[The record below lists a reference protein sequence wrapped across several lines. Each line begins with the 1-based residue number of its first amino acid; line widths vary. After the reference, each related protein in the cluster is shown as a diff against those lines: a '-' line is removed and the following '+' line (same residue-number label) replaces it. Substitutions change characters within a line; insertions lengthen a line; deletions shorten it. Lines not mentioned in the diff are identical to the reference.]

1 MSTRF
6 TALAVVIAVLLS
18 VIYSSVYVVT
28 ERDQALVLRF
38 GEITQVNTEPGLYF
52 KIPTNFVETVQFI
65 DKRLLTIDLDDKV
78 VQVRDGRRYV
88 VDAFATFKIAD
99 PRRFRE
105 AAAAQLNLAADRL
118 RTRLD
123 GALRQVYGL
132 RDFNDALSVERQ
144 QMMLEVRDMIKEEA
158 IGIGLEVVDVRIR
171 STELPQRVSEQTFDR
186 MRSERLAEAAQLRAL
201 GNQEALRIRAEAD
214 RAATVIVAEAQRDA
228 EILRGEGDAERNG
241 IFATAFQADPEFF
254 EFYRSMAAYERALQ
268 NSGTTMVLSPGSEFF
283 RYFTDPGIGTAPSLP
298 PAEADTA
305 PAAGASAAGS
315 TGDAAAN
322 P

>member
-6 TALAVVIAVLLS
+6 TALSVIVAVLLS
-18 VIYSSVYVVT
+18 VVYSSVYVVT

-132 RDFNDALSVERQ
+132 RDFNAALSVERQ

-171 STELPQRVSEQTFDR
+171 STDLPQRVSEQTFDR

-254 EFYRSMAAYERALQ
+254 EFYRSMTAYERALQ

-283 RYFTDPGIGTAPSLP
+283 RYFTNPGIGNAPALP
-298 PAEADTA
+298 PAESATGPATPASTAD
-305 PAAGASAAGS
+305 AS
-315 TGDAAAN
+315 DAAATE
-322 P
+322 